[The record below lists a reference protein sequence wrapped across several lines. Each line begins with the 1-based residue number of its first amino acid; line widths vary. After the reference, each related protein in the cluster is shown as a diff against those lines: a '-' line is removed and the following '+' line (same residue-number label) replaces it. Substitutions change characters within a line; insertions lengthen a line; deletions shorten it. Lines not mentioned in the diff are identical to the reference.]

1 MSIDEIW
8 SFEPENAEEEVADDS
23 VLVPKEAAAETEEE
37 QVVFNDTATPAET
50 PDPAFQA
57 DEANGA
63 DKDAD
68 ATPAVDGTTPPDS
81 VNGDYDFL
89 DDGEDLGDDVD
100 NPELD
105 ELEAEILRE
114 LED

>member
-1 MSIDEIW
+1 LSIDEIW
-8 SFEPENAEEEVADDS
+8 SFEPESAEEELADDS
-23 VLVPKEAAAETEEE
+23 VLVPNEAAAETEEE
-37 QVVFNDTATPAET
+37 QVVFNDTATPTET

-57 DEANGA
+57 DEGDGA
-63 DKDAD
+63 DKDVD
-68 ATPAVDGTTPPDS
+68 STPAVDGITPPDS